1 MQVLIAT
8 NNKGKKKDFEALLA
22 PLGID
27 VLTLAD
33 MDEPFDVEET
43 GTTFEANAR
52 LKAEATANHYG
63 TIVIADDSGLVI
75 DALNGEPGVYSA
87 RYAGE
92 AKDDEANIDLVL
104 ERLQG
109 VPEEERTARFVATLA
124 VAYPNEPE
132 RTTFYVGTCEGRIL
146 EERRGKNGFGYDPIF
161 FVPSLDRSM
170 AELTLEEKGAI
181 SHRGAAIRQLAEAWN
196 AR

>member
-87 RYAGE
+87 RYAGDH
-92 AKDDEANIDLVL
+92 DDEANIDKVL
-104 ERLQG
+104 ENLAKT
-109 VPEEERTARFVATLA
+109 PDSDRTARFVCCLA
-124 VAYPNEPE
+124 ITGPDFPTMTVKGY
-132 RTTFYVGTCEGRIL
+132 CEGQIL
-146 EERRGKNGFGYDPIF
+146 RERRGDDGFGYDPIF
-161 FVPSLDRSM
+161 YMPALGKTL
-170 AELTLEEKGAI
+170 AEVTAEEKGKV
-181 SHRGAAIRQLAEAWN
+181 SHRGNALRLLTEKLADKL
-196 AR
+196 